1 MASKEK
7 RKYINFVTPAG
18 VAIWPRVNTPDTKFN
33 PDGAY
38 SARLAFAPTAIQ
50 EFIDKYTETLDEFE
64 VTKRAELAETAKG
77 TDKKKAK
84 AAAESL
90 KNLTRVEIGKPEIG
104 DDGEETGRILI
115 NFKLNAKYTN
125 KDTGKTTLYVPKLF
139 DSKGKATT
147 VAVWGGS
154 VLKIAGTVN
163 PYFSAKDDEIGV
175 SFRLSGVKIIKLV
188 TKGGQTADTM
198 GLGGGEEGG
207 WEDEG
212 GGFEDDAAPADVPA
226 DQKPAKGADF

>member
-18 VAIWPRVNTPDTKFN
+18 VAIWPRVNKPDTKFN

-38 SARLAFAPTAIQ
+38 SARLAFAPDVIQ

-64 VTKRAELAETAKG
+64 VTKRAELAATAKG

-90 KNLTRVEIGKPEIG
+90 KNLSRVEIGKPEIG

-125 KDTGKTTLYVPKLF
+125 KDTGKTSLYVPKLF
-139 DSKGKATT
+139 DSKGKPTT
-147 VAVWGGS
+147 VDVWGGS
-154 VLKIAGTVN
+154 VLKIGGTVN

-188 TKGGQTADTM
+188 TKGGQTAESM
-198 GLGGGEEGG
+198 GLGGEEEGG
-207 WEDEG
+207 WSDDSE
-212 GGFEDDAAPADVPA
+212 GGFEDEPAQDVPA
-226 DQKPAKGADF
+226 DAKPAKGADF